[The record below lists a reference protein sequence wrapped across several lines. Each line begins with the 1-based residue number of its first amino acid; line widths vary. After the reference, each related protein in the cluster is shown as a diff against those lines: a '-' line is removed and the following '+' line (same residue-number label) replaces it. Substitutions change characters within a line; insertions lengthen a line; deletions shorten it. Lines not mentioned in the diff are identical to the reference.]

1 MRVVKYE
8 SCNCNT
14 NRCLFGVTRQTEETK
29 SKITCCNYSEKN
41 HCREKNKKKDVI
53 QFLICFFFRLV
64 TWWIRP
70 STSTRTESLRKS
82 ERKLWSTS
90 CWPTPSSGSSASGS
104 TSRSSTRKQNF
115 SGKDS
120 SIQEKERSRPE
131 GQSRQIK

>member
-1 MRVVKYE
+1 MLRE
-8 SCNCNT
+8 SCIT
-14 NRCLFGVTRQTEETK
+14 QK
-29 SKITCCNYSEKN
+29 KIIASLQRKL
-41 HCREKNKKKDVI
+41 KKDLI
-53 QFLICFFFRLV
+53 QVLICFCFFRLV

-82 ERKLWSTS
+82 ARKLWSTS

-115 SGKDS
+115 NGRDS

-131 GQSRQIK
+131 GQSRQIKSIVFEKKYCVYFLHY

>member
-1 MRVVKYE
+1 MLRE
-8 SCNCNT
+8 SC
-14 NRCLFGVTRQTEETK
+14 
-29 SKITCCNYSEKN
+29 ITQKKN
-41 HCREKNKKKDVI
+41 HYKFAEKVEKRSDSSPNLI
-53 QFLICFFFRLV
+53 FLNFRLV

-115 SGKDS
+115 NGRNS

-131 GQSRQIK
+131 GQSRQIKSIVFEKKYWAFLHY